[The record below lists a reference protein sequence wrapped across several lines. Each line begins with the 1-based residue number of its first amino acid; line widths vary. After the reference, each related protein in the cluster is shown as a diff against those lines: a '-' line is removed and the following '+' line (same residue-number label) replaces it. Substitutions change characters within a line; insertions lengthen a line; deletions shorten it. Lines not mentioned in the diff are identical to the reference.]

1 MDLGK
6 PLILVV
12 IFLLRILFL
21 VIVIDAQAFK
31 VSVQHVAVLEVVVR
45 GSLVVETRLFEHFVK
60 NAPTGGSSRF
70 LAVSGS
76 DKVVSLG
83 FALTLLVLL
92 LLLPV
97 APLGAP
103 VGALGFVVRALP
115 LILVT
120 TKDATNRLLAGGI
133 VGDDVHQFVR
143 SDGDIA
149 A

>member
-12 IFLLRILFL
+12 IFLLRVLFL

-31 VSVQHVAVLEVVVR
+31 VSTQHVAVLEVVVR

-76 DKVVSLG
+76 DKVASLG

-92 LLLPV
+92 LLPV
-97 APLGAP
+97 APIGAP
-103 VGALGFVVRALP
+103 VGALGFFVLALP

-133 VGDDVHQFVR
+133 VGDDVHQFIR
-143 SDGDIA
+143 SDGGIA

>member
-12 IFLLRILFL
+12 IFLLRVLFL

-31 VSVQHVAVLEVVVR
+31 VSTQHVAVLEVVVR

-76 DKVVSLG
+76 DKVASLG

-92 LLLPV
+92 LLPV
-97 APLGAP
+97 APIGAP
-103 VGALGFVVRALP
+103 VGALGFFVLALP